1 MFQMTFPCI
10 VTTTIDV
17 TIDIDKIVKYISQEE
32 DPRDI
37 DNIENLIFDNIGFY
51 LEQSGEYNDTSE
63 LDDDCLDEISD
74 KVLERLELLHPEFF
88 ENV

>member
-1 MFQMTFPCI
+1 MTFPCI